1 MSENTITPEMLAVP
15 ASPLR
20 ERTYVGPSRV
30 LVYAAALLT
39 LGAALIHL
47 AVTPQH
53 FEEYLPY
60 GLFFLAAGAGQITL
74 AVALV
79 VAAARRV
86 FFVRLAASVGLIALP
101 ALSRTVA
108 VQTVQARAWAP
119 ASLRLLS
126 I

>member
-30 LVYAAALLT
+30 LVYAVALLT

-47 AVTPQH
+47 GVTPQH
-53 FEEYLPY
+53 FEEYLPD
-60 GLFFLAAGAGQITL
+60 GLFFLAAGAGQIAL

-79 VAAARRV
+79 VAPSRRLFIV
-86 FFVRLAASVGLIALP
+86 GLSASVWLIPLS
-101 ALSRTVA
+101 ALSR
-108 VQTVQARAWAP
+108 
-119 ASLRLLS
+119 
-126 I
+126 